1 MDSLMKRVS
10 SNYLFY
16 GKIEARKMPIL
27 WLFGYDK
34 MGQAE
39 RSPAI

>member
-1 MDSLMKRVS
+1 MKCVS

-16 GKIEARKMPIL
+16 GKIEERKMPIL

-34 MGQAE
+34 MGQAK
-39 RSPAI
+39 RPPTI

>member
-1 MDSLMKRVS
+1 MKRVS

-16 GKIEARKMPIL
+16 GKNEARKMPIL

-34 MGQAE
+34 MGQAK